1 MSHSLYT
8 GSLYKNN
15 LCLDWY
21 DMGQNLKI
29 MKGTRL
35 LISVDRVVLSVK
47 REVLKKVNYIT
58 KDENLV

>member
-1 MSHSLYT
+1 
-8 GSLYKNN
+8 
-15 LCLDWY
+15 
-21 DMGQNLKI
+21 MGQNLKI